1 MNYYNHIKNDI
12 NVEKERN
19 KFIINQL
26 KLTHYYL
33 QDGEYSVGSPISTSI
48 ELKCNYNFETQEK
61 EWKKIITHT
70 YCDFNDSQKFVSN
83 ISKQDSKDLNK
94 LILELEQI
102 DLRDLKNNYYTDEES
117 SYWELEYNN
126 RFKICGTYDYDI
138 DELNSI
144 IKLLDFRNILKQ
156 ETGKIKQQ
164 IEQKMQP
171 HEY

>member
-48 ELKCNYNFETQEK
+48 
-61 EWKKIITHT
+61 ITHT

-83 ISKQDSKDLNK
+83 ISKEDNKDLYK
-94 LILELEQI
+94 LILEIEQI